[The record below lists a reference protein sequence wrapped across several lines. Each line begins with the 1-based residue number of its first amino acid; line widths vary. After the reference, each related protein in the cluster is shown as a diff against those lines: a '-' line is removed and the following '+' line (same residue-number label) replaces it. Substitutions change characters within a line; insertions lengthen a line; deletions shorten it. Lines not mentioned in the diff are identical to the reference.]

1 MLGPPLSF
9 TLEEA
14 ARPPRKPF
22 MLVTLAGLAAPLL
35 AASTAVAAPMSA
47 RKHAQLQIAT
57 APSQADESGLV
68 RGTAPAPMEVPPGA
82 IQLAPPPAE
91 TDRAQ
96 STVPRRHWSEAF
108 ALDLSATTWVPLSVG
123 PELTVELPGRL
134 LLQAHVGWMP
144 DLYNRTVTDSLEDS
158 GAIDRD
164 IHQLVDGAVR
174 GATTWRI
181 AAGWRPFEDAG
192 LELTVGYAHVAL
204 DGATNSDELLPFV
217 PPDVRDELVAE
228 VGNDVDIDLD
238 STIHHFTAAA
248 GWRWLI
254 ADHLVIRAS
263 LGYLQAFD
271 SGSTL
276 DIDGRPDLTGISAPT
291 VRTTLHDH
299 YMRYIKIPVVGLG
312 VGYRFF

>member
-1 MLGPPLSF
+1 MLGPSLSF
-9 TLEEA
+9 SLEEA
-14 ARPPRKPF
+14 TRLARRP
-22 MLVTLAGLAAPLL
+22 LSLAVLAGLAAWSF
-35 AASTAVAAPMSA
+35 AASPAAAAPMNA
-47 RKHAQLQIAT
+47 RKHAQLAS
-57 APSQADESGLV
+57 ARSQDVAGPV
-68 RGTAPAPMEVPPGA
+68 RGAAAMPVEAQA
-82 IQLAPPPAE
+82 ASLQLGPPPAE
-91 TDRAQ
+91 TDREQARL
-96 STVPRRHWSEAF
+96 PARHWSEAF

-123 PELTVELPGRL
+123 PELSVELPGRL

-144 DLYNRTVTDSLEDS
+144 DLYNRTVTNSLEDS
-158 GAIDRD
+158 GAIDGD

-181 AAGWRPFEDAG
+181 AAGWRPFENAG

-217 PPDVRDELVAE
+217 PPDVREELVAE

-238 STIHHFTAAA
+238 SSIHHFTAAA

-263 LGYLQAFD
+263 LGYLQAFN

-276 DIDGRPDLTGISAPT
+276 DIDGRQDLTDIAAPT
-291 VRTTLHDH
+291 VRATLHDH